1 MTSLPGM
8 ERWAGKTAVVTGAGS
23 GIGAGV
29 AAALAAAGMRVV
41 AVDRKEEAAIT
52 EALNQLKCTS
62 NVTARQCD
70 VSDLSQL
77 GETFR
82 WLDQHHG
89 GVSVLVSSAG
99 MLLPGQITDVG
110 LNPLDE
116 EVLCQ
121 TLDVNTT
128 AVVMCAKHAVACMKR
143 HGIDGH
149 IININSLAGHY
160 IPFNSDMN
168 VYSASKYAI
177 TAFTQALKQELA
189 HFKSKIKVTS
199 ISPGA
204 VSSNMASKMLDVLDK
219 DRNARPA
226 LKPADIA
233 HAVLYALSTP
243 PNVNV
248 NELTITSVTETR
260 L

>member
-1 MTSLPGM
+1 M
-8 ERWAGKTAVVTGAGS
+8 VV
-23 GIGAGV
+23 
-29 AAALAAAGMRVV
+29 
-41 AVDRKEEAAIT
+41 
-52 EALNQLKCTS
+52 N
-62 NVTARQCD
+62 
-70 VSDLSQL
+70 
-77 GETFR
+77 
-82 WLDQHHG
+82 
-89 GVSVLVSSAG
+89 
-99 MLLPGQITDVG
+99 VG

-149 IININSLAGHY
+149 IININ
-160 IPFNSDMN
+160 
-168 VYSASKYAI
+168 SKYAI